1 MAKCTVQMPDDFLS
15 KISRL
20 GEKTDDIIPRVLD
33 AGAKIVE
40 GKVRSNLSA
49 VIGSGTKEESR
60 STGQLLNALGT
71 SKALQDSNGDFN
83 VKVGFAENRNDG
95 VSNAMLANIIEYGK
109 HGQPPK
115 PFLKKAKSQS
125 KKACVQA
132 MIDKLESEVE
142 KI

>member
-1 MAKCTVQMPDDFLS
+1 MAKCTVQMPDDFLM

-20 GEKTDDIIPRVLD
+20 GERTDEIIPKVLD

-40 GKVRSNLSA
+40 DKVRSNLSA
-49 VIGSGTKEESR
+49 VIGSGTKEENR
-60 STGQLLNALGT
+60 STGQLVKALGT
-71 SKALQDSNGDFN
+71 SRALQDANGDFN
-83 VKVGFAENRNDG
+83 VKVGFAENRRDG
-95 VSNAMLANIIEYGK
+95 KSNAMLASIIEYGK

-125 KKACVQA
+125 RKACVQA
-132 MIDKLESEVE
+132 MIDRLESEVE

>member
-1 MAKCTVQMPDDFLS
+1 MAKCTVQMPDDFLM

-20 GEKTDDIIPRVLD
+20 GERTDEIIPKVLD

-40 GKVRSNLSA
+40 DKVRSNLSS

-60 STGQLLNALGT
+60 STGQLIAALGT
-71 SKALQDSNGDFN
+71 SKALQDANGDFN
-83 VKVGFAENRNDG
+83 VKVGFAENRTDG
-95 VSNAMLANIIEYGK
+95 VSNAMLANIIEYGR
-109 HGQPPK
+109 HGQAPK
-115 PFLKKAKSQS
+115 PFLKRAKSQS